1 MSHAIYFNL
10 FYTKN
15 NISFRIIL
23 QLRHQLTVTFNVFP
37 KNMDRI
43 RLYSIQIPDQVKKVV
58 RTLIKGTDE
67 DIKDILPIELGK
79 IERNSSECLSLAE
92 AVEKKFQF
100 VMELTNELNE
110 VSSAAQGH
118 YQKEKE
124 ETEKKREIA
133 LIKEKKVREAA
144 ANMKEQQEKLENQVR
159 EAKRDFERAMDSMPS
174 GMELVGMH
182 VVETITNLISGSS
195 SAVLG
200 KSGNPSSD
208 PNSQEDSSGTEQMYT
223 VSLGGDQLKQLIIQL
238 VEHLT
243 SGTPGKDPSGTGE
256 TLSRKLQWMRL
267 WMESLNK
274 DFSAKEDSA
283 FGKKLAELLSK
294 GLEICKKAEELSSEI
309 SSQPKD
315 MEAVAKEASVLKEK
329 VCKFCTKIK
338 ANSGGNPLYTKP
350 PRQVKTTASA
360 ANSASSGLTNAVVE
374 NARFKVAEARGLLEK
389 QEERYDK
396 ASQEMKESNKKLGEV
411 LQELAEFSPEKIAD
425 FEEIRK
431 TLRLGLQALASLRE
445 KWQKL
450 VEFFQFVT
458 SIIKACQ
465 NESIASFV
473 QYAKVGQKRA
483 LTNGYAGTDFMRDV
497 IYEQVNQANTTSYVV
512 WSISN
517 MYVEISRNHLMG
529 RLASLSQLIALDPE
543 KDRHKIEMMKN
554 ELLEGSKQ
562 AQEEIKRL
570 VWEAQDQYHDKVEKR
585 IKQIESELMK
595 VLPPEDP
602 SRIKEIEVTV
612 KEAIKEA
619 DDEHEL
625 NEEKFA

>member
-1 MSHAIYFNL
+1 
-10 FYTKN
+10 
-15 NISFRIIL
+15 
-23 QLRHQLTVTFNVFP
+23 
-37 KNMDRI
+37 MDRI

-133 LIKEKKVREAA
+133 LIKEKTVREAA
-144 ANMKEQQEKLENQVR
+144 ANMKEQQEKLEKQVR

-200 KSGNPSSD
+200 KSGNSSSD

-223 VSLGGDQLKQLIIQL
+223 VSLGGDRLKQLIIQL
-238 VEHLT
+238 VEHLK
-243 SGTPGKDPSGTGE
+243 SGTRGKDPSGTGE
-256 TLSRKLQWMRL
+256 TLSRKLQSMKL

-283 FGKKLAELLSK
+283 AGKKLAELLSK
-294 GLEICKKAEELSSEI
+294 GLEICKKAEELSNEI

-602 SRIKEIEVTV
+602 SRIKEIEATV

-625 NEEKFA
+625 NEDQF

>member
-1 MSHAIYFNL
+1 
-10 FYTKN
+10 
-15 NISFRIIL
+15 
-23 QLRHQLTVTFNVFP
+23 
-37 KNMDRI
+37 MDRI

-79 IERNSSECLSLAE
+79 IERHSSECLSLAE

-100 VMELTNELNE
+100 VMELTNELSE
-110 VSSAAQGH
+110 VSSAAQGY
-118 YQKEKE
+118 YQKEQE

-133 LIKEKKVREAA
+133 LIKEKTVREAA
-144 ANMKEQQEKLENQVR
+144 ANMKEQQEKLEKQVR

-182 VVETITNLISGSS
+182 VVETLTNLISSGSS
-195 SAVLG
+195 SVLR

-208 PNSQEDSSGTEQMYT
+208 PNSQEDSSGTEQMHT

-238 VEHLT
+238 VEHLK
-243 SGTPGKDPSGTGE
+243 SGARGKDPSGARE
-256 TLSRKLQWMRL
+256 TLSGKLQSLRL

-274 DFSAKEDSA
+274 DFSAKEDSTS
-283 FGKKLAELLSK
+283 GKKLAELLSK
-294 GLEICKKAEELSSEI
+294 GLEICKRAEKLSNEI

-315 MEAVAKEASVLKEK
+315 MEAVAKEASILKEK

-338 ANSGGNPLYTKP
+338 ANSGGNPFYTKP
-350 PRQVKTTASA
+350 PRQVKTTTSA
-360 ANSASSGLTNAVVE
+360 ANSASSGLTNTVVE

-389 QEERYDK
+389 QEDRYDK
-396 ASQEMKESNKKLGEV
+396 ACQEMKESNKKLGEV
-411 LQELAEFSPEKIAD
+411 LQELAQFSPEKIAD

-529 RLASLSQLIALDPE
+529 RLASLSHLIALDPE

-554 ELLEGSKQ
+554 ELLEGSKE
-562 AQEEIKRL
+562 AQEAIKRL
-570 VWEAQDQYHDKVEKR
+570 VWEAQDQYHEKVEKR

-595 VLPPEDP
+595 ALPPEDP
-602 SRIKEIEVTV
+602 SRIKEIQATV

-619 DDEHEL
+619 DDELDEDQ
-625 NEEKFA
+625 FA

>member
-1 MSHAIYFNL
+1 M
-10 FYTKN
+10 
-15 NISFRIIL
+15 R
-23 QLRHQLTVTFNVFP
+23 TVNRTQE
-37 KNMDRI
+37 MDVV
-43 RLYSIQIPDQVKKVV
+43 LY
-58 RTLIKGTDE
+58 
-67 DIKDILPIELGK
+67 
-79 IERNSSECLSLAE
+79 
-92 AVEKKFQF
+92 AVQF
-100 VMELTNELNE
+100 VMELTNELSE
-110 VSSAAQGH
+110 VSSAAQGY
-118 YQKEKE
+118 YQKEQE

-133 LIKEKKVREAA
+133 LIKEKTVREAA
-144 ANMKEQQEKLENQVR
+144 ANTKEQQEKLEKQVR

-182 VVETITNLISGSS
+182 VVETITNLISSGSS
-195 SAVLG
+195 SVLRKLG
-200 KSGNPSSD
+200 SPSD
-208 PNSQEDSSGTEQMYT
+208 PNSQEDSSGTGQMHT
-223 VSLGGDQLKQLIIQL
+223 VTLGGDQLKQLIIQL
-238 VEHLT
+238 VEHLK
-243 SGTPGKDPSGTGE
+243 SGVRGKDPSGARE
-256 TLSRKLQWMRL
+256 TLSGKLQSLRL

-274 DFSAKEDSA
+274 DFSAKEDSTS
-283 FGKKLAELLSK
+283 GKKLAELLSK
-294 GLEICKKAEELSSEI
+294 GLEICKRAEKLSNEI

-315 MEAVAKEASVLKEK
+315 MEAVAKEASILKEK

-338 ANSGGNPLYTKP
+338 ANSGGNPFYTKP
-350 PRQVKTTASA
+350 PRQVKTTTSA
-360 ANSASSGLTNAVVE
+360 ANSASSGLTNTVVE

-389 QEERYDK
+389 QEDRYDK
-396 ASQEMKESNKKLGEV
+396 ACQEMKESNKKLGEV
-411 LQELAEFSPEKIAD
+411 LQELAQFSPEKIAD

-512 WSISN
+512 WSIST

-529 RLASLSQLIALDPE
+529 RLASLSHLIALDPE

-554 ELLEGSKQ
+554 ELLEGSKE
-562 AQEEIKRL
+562 AQEAIKRL
-570 VWEAQDQYHDKVEKR
+570 VWEAQDQYHEKVEKR

-595 VLPPEDP
+595 ALPPEDP
-602 SRIKEIEVTV
+602 SRIKEIQATV

-619 DDEHEL
+619 DDELDEDQ
-625 NEEKFA
+625 FA

>member
-1 MSHAIYFNL
+1 M
-10 FYTKN
+10 
-15 NISFRIIL
+15 IL
-23 QLRHQLTVTFNVFP
+23 DIDQLHHQLTVTFNFFP

-79 IERNSSECLSLAE
+79 IERHSSECLSLAE

-100 VMELTNELNE
+100 VMELTNELSE
-110 VSSAAQGH
+110 VSSAAQGY
-118 YQKEKE
+118 YQKEQE
-124 ETEKKREIA
+124 VTEKKREIA
-133 LIKEKKVREAA
+133 LIKEKTVREAA
-144 ANMKEQQEKLENQVR
+144 ANMKEQQEKLEKQVR

-174 GMELVGMH
+174 GMEVVGMH
-182 VVETITNLISGSS
+182 VVETITNLISSS
-195 SAVLG
+195 SSSVLRT
-200 KSGNPSSD
+200 SGNPSSN
-208 PNSQEDSSGTEQMYT
+208 PNSQEDSPGTEQMHT

-238 VEHLT
+238 VEHLK
-243 SGTPGKDPSGTGE
+243 SGARGKDPSGAGE
-256 TLSRKLQWMRL
+256 TLSGKLQSMRL

-283 FGKKLAELLSK
+283 SGKKLAELLSK
-294 GLEICKKAEELSSEI
+294 GLEICKRAEELSNEI

-315 MEAVAKEASVLKEK
+315 METVAKEASVLKEK

-338 ANSGGNPLYTKP
+338 ANSGGNPFYTKP
-350 PRQVKTTASA
+350 PRQVKTTTSA
-360 ANSASSGLTNAVVE
+360 ANSASSGLTNTVVE

-389 QEERYDK
+389 QEDRYDK
-396 ASQEMKESNKKLGEV
+396 ACQEMKESNKKLGEV
-411 LQELAEFSPEKIAD
+411 LQELAQFSPEKIAD

-483 LTNGYAGTDFMRDV
+483 LINGYAGTDFMRDV

-529 RLASLSQLIALDPE
+529 RLASLSHLVALDPE
-543 KDRHKIEMMKN
+543 KDRLKIEMMKN
-554 ELLEGSKQ
+554 ELLEGSKE
-562 AQEEIKRL
+562 AQEAIKRL
-570 VWEAQDQYHDKVEKR
+570 VWEAQDQYHVKVEKR

-595 VLPPEDP
+595 ALPPEDP
-602 SRIKEIEVTV
+602 SRIKEIQATV

-619 DDEHEL
+619 DDELDEDQ
-625 NEEKFA
+625 FA

>member
-1 MSHAIYFNL
+1 
-10 FYTKN
+10 
-15 NISFRIIL
+15 
-23 QLRHQLTVTFNVFP
+23 
-37 KNMDRI
+37 MDRI
-43 RLYSIQIPDQVKKVV
+43 RLYSIQIPVQVKKVV

-79 IERNSSECLSLAE
+79 IERHSSECLSLAE

-100 VMELTNELNE
+100 VMELTNELSE
-110 VSSAAQGH
+110 VSSAAQGY
-118 YQKEKE
+118 YQKEQE

-133 LIKEKKVREAA
+133 LIKEKTVREAA
-144 ANMKEQQEKLENQVR
+144 ANTKEQQEKLEKQVR
-159 EAKRDFERAMDSMPS
+159 EAKRDFERAMDSMLS
-174 GMELVGMH
+174 GMEVVGMH
-182 VVETITNLISGSS
+182 VVETITNLISSS
-195 SAVLG
+195 SSSVLR
-200 KSGNPSSD
+200 KTGNPSSN
-208 PNSQEDSSGTEQMYT
+208 PNSQEDSSGTEQMHT

-238 VEHLT
+238 VEHLK
-243 SGTPGKDPSGTGE
+243 SGARGKDPSGAGE
-256 TLSRKLQWMRL
+256 TLSGKLQSMRL

-274 DFSAKEDSA
+274 DFSAKEDSTS
-283 FGKKLAELLSK
+283 GKKLAELLSK
-294 GLEICKKAEELSSEI
+294 GLEICKRAEELSNEI

-315 MEAVAKEASVLKEK
+315 METVAKEASVLKEK

-338 ANSGGNPLYTKP
+338 ANSGENPFYTKP
-350 PRQVKTTASA
+350 SRQVKTTTSA
-360 ANSASSGLTNAVVE
+360 ANSSSSGLINTVVE
-374 NARFKVAEARGLLEK
+374 NAHFKVSEARGLLEK
-389 QEERYDK
+389 QEDRYDK
-396 ASQEMKESNKKLGEV
+396 ACQEMKESNKKLGEV
-411 LQELAEFSPEKIAD
+411 LQELAQFSPEKIAD

-529 RLASLSQLIALDPE
+529 LLASLSHLIALDPE

-554 ELLEGSKQ
+554 ELLEGSKE
-562 AQEEIKRL
+562 AQEAIKRL
-570 VWEAQDQYHDKVEKR
+570 VWEAQDQYHVKVEKR

-595 VLPPEDP
+595 ALPPEDP
-602 SRIKEIEVTV
+602 SRIKEIQATV

-619 DDEHEL
+619 DDELDEDQ
-625 NEEKFA
+625 FA

>member
-1 MSHAIYFNL
+1 MNR
-10 FYTKN
+10 T
-15 NISFRIIL
+15 
-23 QLRHQLTVTFNVFP
+23 QE
-37 KNMDRI
+37 MDVV
-43 RLYSIQIPDQVKKVV
+43 LY
-58 RTLIKGTDE
+58 
-67 DIKDILPIELGK
+67 
-79 IERNSSECLSLAE
+79 
-92 AVEKKFQF
+92 AVQF
-100 VMELTNELNE
+100 VMELTNELSE
-110 VSSAAQGH
+110 VSSAAQGY
-118 YQKEKE
+118 YQKEQE

-133 LIKEKKVREAA
+133 LIKEKTVREAA
-144 ANMKEQQEKLENQVR
+144 ANMKEQQEKLEKQVR

-182 VVETITNLISGSS
+182 VVETLTNLISSGSS
-195 SAVLG
+195 SVLR

-208 PNSQEDSSGTEQMYT
+208 PNSQEDSSGTEQMHT

-238 VEHLT
+238 VEHLK
-243 SGTPGKDPSGTGE
+243 SGARGKDPSGARE
-256 TLSRKLQWMRL
+256 TLSGKLQSLRL

-274 DFSAKEDSA
+274 DFSAKEDSTS
-283 FGKKLAELLSK
+283 GKKLAELLSK
-294 GLEICKKAEELSSEI
+294 GLEICKRAEKLSNEI

-315 MEAVAKEASVLKEK
+315 MEAVAKEASILKEK

-338 ANSGGNPLYTKP
+338 ANSGGNPFYTKP
-350 PRQVKTTASA
+350 PRQVKTTTSA
-360 ANSASSGLTNAVVE
+360 ANSASSGLTNTVVE

-389 QEERYDK
+389 QEDRYDK
-396 ASQEMKESNKKLGEV
+396 ACQEMKESNKKLGEV
-411 LQELAEFSPEKIAD
+411 LQELAQFSPEKIAD

-473 QYAKVGQKRA
+473 QYAKVGQKQA

-529 RLASLSQLIALDPE
+529 RLASLSHLIALDPE

-554 ELLEGSKQ
+554 ELLEGSKE
-562 AQEEIKRL
+562 AQEAIKRL
-570 VWEAQDQYHDKVEKR
+570 VWEAQDQYHEKVEKR

-595 VLPPEDP
+595 ALPPEDP
-602 SRIKEIEVTV
+602 SRIKEIQATV

-619 DDEHEL
+619 DDELDEDQ
-625 NEEKFA
+625 FA

>member
-110 VSSAAQGH
+110 VSSAAQSH

-174 GMELVGMH
+174 GMELAGMH

-195 SAVLG
+195 SVVLG

-223 VSLGGDQLKQLIIQL
+223 VSLRGDQLKDLIIQL
-238 VEHLT
+238 VEHLK
-243 SGTPGKDPSGTGE
+243 SGTRGKDPSGTGE
-256 TLSRKLQWMRL
+256 TLSGKLQSMKL

-283 FGKKLAELLSK
+283 SGKKLAELLSK
-294 GLEICKKAEELSSEI
+294 GLEICKKAEELSNEI

-315 MEAVAKEASVLKEK
+315 MEAVAKEASELKKE
-329 VCKFCTKIK
+329 VCKFCTKTK

-374 NARFKVAEARGLLEK
+374 NARFKIAEATGLLEK

-619 DDEHEL
+619 DDELEL
-625 NEEKFA
+625 NEDQFA

>member
-1 MSHAIYFNL
+1 MNR
-10 FYTKN
+10 T
-15 NISFRIIL
+15 
-23 QLRHQLTVTFNVFP
+23 QE
-37 KNMDRI
+37 MDVV
-43 RLYSIQIPDQVKKVV
+43 LY
-58 RTLIKGTDE
+58 
-67 DIKDILPIELGK
+67 
-79 IERNSSECLSLAE
+79 
-92 AVEKKFQF
+92 AVQF
-100 VMELTNELNE
+100 VMELTNELSE
-110 VSSAAQGH
+110 VSSAAQGY
-118 YQKEKE
+118 YQKEQE

-133 LIKEKKVREAA
+133 LIKEKTVREAA
-144 ANMKEQQEKLENQVR
+144 TNTKEQQEKLEKQVR

-182 VVETITNLISGSS
+182 VVETLTNLISSGSS
-195 SAVLG
+195 SVLR

-208 PNSQEDSSGTEQMYT
+208 PNSQEDSSGTEQMHT

-238 VEHLT
+238 VEHLK
-243 SGTPGKDPSGTGE
+243 SGARGKDPSGARE
-256 TLSRKLQWMRL
+256 TLSGKLQSLRL
-267 WMESLNK
+267 WMDSLNK

-283 FGKKLAELLSK
+283 SGRELAELFSK
-294 GLEICKKAEELSSEI
+294 GLEICKRAEKLSNEI

-338 ANSGGNPLYTKP
+338 ANSGGNPFYTKP
-350 PRQVKTTASA
+350 PRQVKTTTSA
-360 ANSASSGLTNAVVE
+360 ANSASSGLTNTVVE

-389 QEERYDK
+389 QEDRYDK
-396 ASQEMKESNKKLGEV
+396 ACEEMKESNKKLGEV
-411 LQELAEFSPEKIAD
+411 LQELAQFSPEKIAD
-425 FEEIRK
+425 IEEIRK

-473 QYAKVGQKRA
+473 QYAKVGQKQA

-529 RLASLSQLIALDPE
+529 RLASLSHLIALDPE
-543 KDRHKIEMMKN
+543 KDRHKIEVMKN
-554 ELLEGSKQ
+554 ELLEGSKE
-562 AQEEIKRL
+562 AQEAIKRL
-570 VWEAQDQYHDKVEKR
+570 VWEAQDQYHEKVEKR

-595 VLPPEDP
+595 ALPPEDP
-602 SRIKEIEVTV
+602 SRIKEIQATV

-619 DDEHEL
+619 DDELDEDQ
-625 NEEKFA
+625 FA